1 MEGGVTHLLQIGGR
15 RLGKQSQLPKGV
27 NPSLVCVTNTDVP
40 HHVMTVGPDWK
51 QARPGS
57 GTRPLCDRSD
67 EKSAKVLKSEYES
80 FPTAQHLSVK
90 GKKGWGGGAQTLSS
104 SICQIRH
111 IKISPERSWCQV
123 MGNFRKIVSKEWGDR
138 ER

>member
-1 MEGGVTHLLQIGGR
+1 M
-15 RLGKQSQLPKGV
+15 PKGA
-27 NPSLVCVTNTDVP
+27 NPALVYVTNTDVP

-80 FPTAQHLSVK
+80 FPKAQHLSVK
-90 GKKGWGGGAQTLSS
+90 EKRGKKKKSTNTF
-104 SICQIRH
+104 
-111 IKISPERSWCQV
+111 K
-123 MGNFRKIVSKEWGDR
+123 
-138 ER
+138 

>member
-15 RLGKQSQLPKGV
+15 RLGKQSQLPKGA
-27 NPSLVCVTNTDVP
+27 NPALVYVTNTDVP

-80 FPTAQHLSVK
+80 FPKAQHLSVK
-90 GKKGWGGGAQTLSS
+90 EKRGGGGKHKHFQVASAKYGTLKFPQREAGVKLWE
-104 SICQIRH
+104 ILE
-111 IKISPERSWCQV
+111 KLSP
-123 MGNFRKIVSKEWGDR
+123 
-138 ER
+138 